1 MVWKPLC
8 IRIAVTHNLNVQS
21 DHAYTRKR
29 SMPYSFKQRAKAAA
43 ISFLATWFARLWFAT
58 VRISIVNRDVYDR
71 HFRQVGIPHHVVGAS
86 WHRNAIFLFYF
97 FRNLGDRLI
106 MISRSL
112 DGEITAGVARR
123 FGYTPIRGSSSRG
136 GSEALQQMIDVM
148 NGGQKKYLCGTAVD
162 GPRGPARKLK
172 KGMVAVA
179 IQTGA
184 LFVPMAC
191 SGNRLITF
199 PRAWDKTIIP
209 KPFSR
214 MTIAF
219 GEPVTIP
226 AGLPRHDLDTLCRKL
241 EDDLNHLTDTV
252 DQKCGY
258 LEAGMLR
265 SGQ

>member
-1 MVWKPLC
+1 MDVFPFQHCGHTQSQRSVGPC
-8 IRIAVTHNLNVQS
+8 IHTKAI
-21 DHAYTRKR
+21 HAILIQATRKNSR
-29 SMPYSFKQRAKAAA
+29 HKLLSHLVCPPVVCYRK
-43 ISFLATWFARLWFAT
+43 
-58 VRISIVNRDVYDR
+58 ISIVNGDVYDR
-71 HFRQVGIPHHVVGAS
+71 HFRQIGIPHHVVGAS

-123 FGYTPIRGSSSRG
+123 FGYTPVRGSSSRG

-179 IQTGA
+179 MQTGA

-219 GEPVTIP
+219 GEPVAIP
-226 AGLPRHDLDTLCRKL
+226 AGLLGNDLETLCRKL
-241 EDDLNHLTDTV
+241 EDDLNRLTDTV
-252 DQKCGY
+252 DQTCGY
-258 LEAGMLR
+258 RDAEMRR
-265 SGQ
+265 SGN